1 MASVT
6 DMTSQAGFVFE
17 GQVVEPGASA
27 ASGFAATPESA
38 VVRVTR
44 ILKSTPALAMYTG
57 QQITVQLQQPGS
69 LKAGEQAVFF
79 THGIHFGDGLVV
91 SELGNVPAGDSTM
104 QQQVNSAA
112 QSASDTELTQ
122 RLAQASLVVSG
133 VASAPTPLVP
143 AAGTISA
150 AVVGTGR
157 RPVSEHD
164 PDWWQTIIKVG
175 TVEKGAD
182 PGATMNVIFPHSMDI
197 AWYRSP
203 KVKEGDS
210 GMWLL
215 HNRDLYGR
223 PVPAHAIVHPLDF
236 QPEAAMERVR
246 SLLRGS
252 Q

>member
-1 MASVT
+1 MASVN
-6 DMTSQAGFVFE
+6 DLTSQAGFVFE
-17 GQVVEPGASA
+17 GQVVELGASA
-27 ASGFAATPESA
+27 ASGFAATPASA

-44 ILKSTPALAMYTG
+44 ILKSTPSLAMYTG
-57 QQITVQLQQPGS
+57 QQITVQMEQPAS

-79 THGIHFGDGLVV
+79 THGIHYGDGLVV
-91 SELGNVPAGDSTM
+91 SELGNVPAGDTTM
-104 QQQVNSAA
+104 QDQVNTAV

-122 RLAQASLVVSG
+122 RLAQAELVVSG
-133 VASAPTPLVP
+133 IASAPAPLAP
-143 AAGTISA
+143 AAGPLSA

-164 PDWWQTIIKVG
+164 PDWWQTIIKVA

-182 PGATMNVIFPHSMDI
+182 PGATTTVIFPHSMDI
-197 AWYRSP
+197 AWYQSP

-210 GMWLL
+210 GLWLL
-215 HNRDLYGR
+215 HNRDLAGR

-236 QPEAAMERVR
+236 QPAAAMDRVR
-246 SLLRGS
+246 SLIKGS